1 MHKRPAGAKR
11 LSDGFTLIELLV
23 VLAILGL
30 LAAIAVPQVLKY
42 LGRAKE
48 DVVKVQ
54 VEALATSLDLFKLD
68 IGRYR
73 YTVLAERRPVCRL

>member
-1 MHKRPAGAKR
+1 MLLRHRPDEAER

-42 LGRAKE
+42 LSRAK
-48 DVVKVQ
+48 K
-54 VEALATSLDLFKLD
+54 TSSKFRSKRSRQASICSSSISDA
-68 IGRYR
+68 I
-73 YTVLAERRPVCRL
+73 RPTRKG